1 MTETFSESYR
11 LSPVVLVGTLGGTD
25 MKAIKNLIEDVK
37 AYFAVRRLCKLM
49 GIKHSELPF

>member
-1 MTETFSESYR
+1 
-11 LSPVVLVGTLGGTD
+11 